1 MGKIGEVPTE
11 MMLDSGSARCLVSQD
26 IVLGMKA
33 TSKAALRVCPKL
45 VTASGQP
52 LSLVDHIAATVQ
64 IGQLKVRH
72 NFIVVN
78 SLVTP
83 VILGTDFLQKHG
95 LTLDF
100 TADPVTVYQSRNEL
114 SDAEIP
120 EQVQSVWEAERATKK
135 KRFAAAVLEDQT
147 ADVVDESAIP
157 RFGGPVTYDFPK
169 CEVSTFTSV
178 IKEYKELFRTTPGS
192 TTAAQHYIPTSGS
205 PTRVPPRRIPAHYRE
220 EVEQQIQEMLV
231 QGIIEESCSPWMAPA
246 VFVRKKSGEIRLC
259 VDYRELNKKTT
270 KDAYPL
276 PLPDEVQDQLE
287 GAKVFTTLDLQCG
300 YWQMPVNSTDREKT
314 AFCPGPGM
322 GLFQFCRMP
331 FGLAGAPSSFQRLM
345 NQIFRGLPFV
355 TTYIDDVLVH
365 SADGEEHV
373 DHLKQVFQRLRE
385 AGLTL
390 RGWKCHIAMPKVV
403 YLGHVF
409 SASGMAP
416 DHRKIVAVQ
425 EWPIPTNA
433 TEVRQFLGLASY
445 YRRYIHQF
453 ADIAKPLNAL
463 TQKATAF
470 EWTGECQDAFNSLKR
485 KLTQAPI
492 LAYPSFHQSA
502 SPFVLQTDAS
512 AVGLGAVLEQD
523 GHVIAYASRTL
534 NKAEQKYSVIQKECL
549 AVVFALKQ
557 FRHYLLGRPFRLITD
572 HEPLQWLS
580 AQKME
585 GMLSRWALAMQEFC
599 FTIEYRKGSLN
610 SNADALSR
618 REATQHISAAT
629 QIQVT
634 EAKEELREAQQADSN
649 IRKVADALTRSNKQ
663 PTGKMWRHPPLSRYR
678 QLWSQL
684 TMEDGVVCRKYSP
697 GPTRDII
704 IVPIIPLSLRQTILA
719 RNHDTP
725 SAGHQG
731 VERTVERVRKE
742 AYWVNMARD
751 VELHCREC
759 TKCQQAKLPAPVRA
773 PLTSMPVGRPWQ
785 MLAVD
790 ILEVP
795 VSYKNNRY
803 LLVVQDYF
811 TKWAEA
817 IPLRDQTAARI
828 TEELVK
834 LFSTLGIPEAL
845 HSDQG
850 QNFESTILKDTLE
863 AFGVKKSRTTAY
875 HPQGDGMVERLN
887 RSLLQLLRVYVD
899 KEPANWERYL
909 PLILYAYRTAVHS
922 STGVSPFVLMFG
934 RQPRSTQFEPRL
946 AFDPTS
952 YKGHMQEKLAELQD
966 LVETNLA
973 EAAAHQ
979 KMTYDKHS
987 TYRHFDVG
995 DMVWLSVPTAGKLD
1009 PRWEGNWK
1017 ISAVKSPVTMEITDG
1032 RRKKVVHV
1040 NRLHHRVQPGCDK
1053 GEKVSADPQTPWTP
1067 PQMEHFV
1074 VPEPAPVPPL
1084 RRNPPRNR
1092 RPPDYFEPI

>member
-1 MGKIGEVPTE
+1 MVTVKKSASIIMGKIGEVPTE

-52 LSLVDHIAATVQ
+52 LSVVDHIAATVQ

-147 ADVVDESAIP
+147 ADVVDECAIP

-205 PTRVPPRRIPAHYRE
+205 PTRVPPRRIPVHYRE

-276 PLPDEVQDQLE
+276 PLPDEVQDQLK

-470 EWTGECQDAFNSLKR
+470 EWTSECQDAFNSLKR

-534 NKAEQKYSVIQKECL
+534 NKAEQNYSVIQKECL

-731 VERTVERVRKE
+731 VERTVERV
-742 AYWVNMARD
+742 
-751 VELHCREC
+751 
-759 TKCQQAKLPAPVRA
+759 
-773 PLTSMPVGRPWQ
+773 
-785 MLAVD
+785 
-790 ILEVP
+790 
-795 VSYKNNRY
+795 
-803 LLVVQDYF
+803 
-811 TKWAEA
+811 
-817 IPLRDQTAARI
+817 
-828 TEELVK
+828 
-834 LFSTLGIPEAL
+834 
-845 HSDQG
+845 
-850 QNFESTILKDTLE
+850 
-863 AFGVKKSRTTAY
+863 
-875 HPQGDGMVERLN
+875 
-887 RSLLQLLRVYVD
+887 
-899 KEPANWERYL
+899 
-909 PLILYAYRTAVHS
+909 
-922 STGVSPFVLMFG
+922 
-934 RQPRSTQFEPRL
+934 
-946 AFDPTS
+946 
-952 YKGHMQEKLAELQD
+952 
-966 LVETNLA
+966 
-973 EAAAHQ
+973 
-979 KMTYDKHS
+979 
-987 TYRHFDVG
+987 
-995 DMVWLSVPTAGKLD
+995 
-1009 PRWEGNWK
+1009 
-1017 ISAVKSPVTMEITDG
+1017 
-1032 RRKKVVHV
+1032 
-1040 NRLHHRVQPGCDK
+1040 
-1053 GEKVSADPQTPWTP
+1053 
-1067 PQMEHFV
+1067 
-1074 VPEPAPVPPL
+1074 
-1084 RRNPPRNR
+1084 
-1092 RPPDYFEPI
+1092 